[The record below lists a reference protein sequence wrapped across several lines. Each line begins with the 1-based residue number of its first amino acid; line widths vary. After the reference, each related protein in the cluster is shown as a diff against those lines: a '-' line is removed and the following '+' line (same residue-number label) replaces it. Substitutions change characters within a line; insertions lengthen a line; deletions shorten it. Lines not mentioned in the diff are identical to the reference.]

1 MAMNGTDVVLLVN
14 TGTELTPVYEV
25 VGSQRDVTFE
35 LTTAEIDVSSKDAR
49 TTRVIGGRDKQTL
62 SLEGLYV
69 PTNDAYLALEAARED
84 GELIL
89 VAKQV
94 DGVTVA
100 TASAL
105 ITSLSQNFPD
115 QEAATV
121 SISMTIDDTW
131 DEVGS

>member
-14 TGTELTPVYEV
+14 TGTELLPVYEV

-35 LTTAEIDVSSKDAR
+35 LTTAEIDVSSKDSR

-100 TASAL
+100 TAHAL

-115 QEAATV
+115 QDAATV

-131 DEVGS
+131 TEVGS